1 MLRAEN
7 ENLKN
12 ENYRLQA
19 ALSNIVCPNCGGP
32 AMLGE
37 MGFDEQQIR
46 LENARLK
53 EEVIF
58 FLIFFSVGCIFFF
71 WLFFV
76 CVLSTRIF
84 FGTRNVISVLS

>member
-19 ALSNIVCPNCGGP
+19 ALRNIICPNCGGP

-37 MGFDEQQIR
+37 MAFDEQQLR

-53 EEVIF
+53 EEVPIYV
-58 FLIFFSVGCIFFF
+58 LI
-71 WLFFV
+71 
-76 CVLSTRIF
+76 
-84 FGTRNVISVLS
+84 N

>member
-19 ALSNIVCPNCGGP
+19 TLRNVICPNCGGP

-37 MGFDEQQIR
+37 MGFDEQQLRI
-46 LENARLK
+46 ENARLK
-53 EEVIF
+53 EEVGYNAPG
-58 FLIFFSVGCIFFF
+58 LIVK
-71 WLFFV
+71 LFP
-76 CVLSTRIF
+76 LEITP
-84 FGTRNVISVLS
+84 